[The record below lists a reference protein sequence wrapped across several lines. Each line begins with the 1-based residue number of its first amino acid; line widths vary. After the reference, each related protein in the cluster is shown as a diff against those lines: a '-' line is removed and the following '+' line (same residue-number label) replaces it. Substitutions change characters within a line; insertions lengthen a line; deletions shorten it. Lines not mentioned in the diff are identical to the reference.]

1 MMCGA
6 RTADRHALRY
16 VTSARSFLGIQFD
29 LFMADTELTPR
40 PGILLIAPPML
51 EDPNF
56 RRTVVLLC
64 EHDAEGSFGLILN
77 RPLDLQL
84 SDVMEDIV
92 VYNDTISLGGPVH
105 RNTLHFLHRYEEALP
120 DAITLPNGVQWG
132 GDFDLLRSLMESGD
146 IATDD
151 LRFFVGYAGWSP
163 GQLEDEIE
171 AGGWILAEG
180 SDDAVFAEDPSTLW
194 RTVLR
199 QMGGEYAVLANF
211 PDDPRMN

>member
-1 MMCGA
+1 
-6 RTADRHALRY
+6 
-16 VTSARSFLGIQFD
+16 
-29 LFMADTELTPR
+29 MADAEPDPR

-64 EHDAEGSFGLILN
+64 EHGEEGSFGLILN

-84 SDVMEDIV
+84 SDVMEDII
-92 VYNDTISLGGPVH
+92 VYDDTINLGGPVH
-105 RNTLHFLHRYEEALP
+105 RNTLHFLHRYDEALP
-120 DAITLPNGVQWG
+120 DAVTLPNGVQWG
-132 GDFDLLRSLMESGD
+132 GDFDLLKSLMESGD
-146 IATDD
+146 ITASD

-163 GQLEDEIE
+163 GQLESEIE
-171 AGGWILAEG
+171 AGGWILTETDGEAIFTE
-180 SDDAVFAEDPSTLW
+180 EPQKLW

-199 QMGGEYAVLANF
+199 QMGGQYAVLANF